1 MISLEN
7 QYNYMDAR
15 NGQKYQLFYSRIGSL
30 KDAGSAGL
38 TTWQ

>member
-15 NGQKYQLFYSRIGSL
+15 NGQKYQLYSRIGSL